1 MKRCAP
7 EIWEKLHRFCCT
19 QKSAQPKKLSSPGQV
34 PGLEISKNSGS
45 VGKTPHVKMTSPWF
59 NPSLGFAFFQKSVF
73 WVEVLRDAFTQD
85 GTLGTWDGQTDT
97 PCLSARDPQKPAFFS
112 LQMGIRI
119 DKSMPRVREFE
130 IFRMSIRT

>member
-1 MKRCAP
+1 MRSLEFSQALLAVGPP
-7 EIWEKLHRFCCT
+7 EGTDPREKKNLASPRFEPDL
-19 QKSAQPKKLSSPGQV
+19 A
-34 PGLEISKNSGS
+34 
-45 VGKTPHVKMTSPWF
+45 
-59 NPSLGFAFFQKSVF
+59 FAFFQKSVF

-97 PCLSARDPQKPAFFS
+97 PCLLARDPQKPAFFS

>member
-1 MKRCAP
+1 MEPANLRSSQNRPVQPIRPTRAKKNLASP
-7 EIWEKLHRFCCT
+7 RFEPDL
-19 QKSAQPKKLSSPGQV
+19 A
-34 PGLEISKNSGS
+34 
-45 VGKTPHVKMTSPWF
+45 
-59 NPSLGFAFFQKSVF
+59 FAFFQKSVF

>member
-1 MKRCAP
+1 
-7 EIWEKLHRFCCT
+7 
-19 QKSAQPKKLSSPGQV
+19 
-34 PGLEISKNSGS
+34 
-45 VGKTPHVKMTSPWF
+45 MTSPWF

-85 GTLGTWDGQTDT
+85 GTFGTWDGQTDT
-97 PCLSARDPQKPAFFS
+97 PYLSARDPQKPAFFS

-119 DKSMPRVREFE
+119 DKSMPHVREFE